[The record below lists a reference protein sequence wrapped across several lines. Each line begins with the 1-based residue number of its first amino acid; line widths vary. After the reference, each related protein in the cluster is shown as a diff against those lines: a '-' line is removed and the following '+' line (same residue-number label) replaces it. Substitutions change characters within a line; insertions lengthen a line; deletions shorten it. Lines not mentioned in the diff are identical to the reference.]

1 MKLKK
6 GAIRIMGRDSLL
18 RRTKESLHRSGLR
31 STIRLANRSLKRR
44 VRRVALFF
52 WYQGFGRQ
60 CPFCGLRFRR
70 FIAHPGEPSP
80 LFTNEVVV
88 GGGPMEESI
97 CPLCSSYGRERHI
110 LLFLKSCT
118 SVFAYP
124 IRMLHLAP
132 EKNLERILRRCR
144 NIRYVSAD
152 LMSSLAS
159 VHTDITALSFGD
171 DIFDVVIC
179 NHVLEH
185 IPDDRLA
192 MREIIRVLK
201 PGGWAILQVPIA
213 TSRAATEEAP
223 WITSPSERLRLFG
236 QSDHVRVYAEDYVQ
250 RLQEEGFT
258 VELFNLSKQNG
269 ESYARYFGLLRDEN
283 IHMARKPSITTVPPR
298 SRGATRVSRGETVE
312 SPA

>member
-1 MKLKK
+1 M
-6 GAIRIMGRDSLL
+6 
-18 RRTKESLHRSGLR
+18 
-31 STIRLANRSLKRR
+31 
-44 VRRVALFF
+44 
-52 WYQGFGRQ
+52 
-60 CPFCGLRFRR
+60 
-70 FIAHPGEPSP
+70 
-80 LFTNEVVV
+80 

-118 SVFAYP
+118 SVFAHP

-132 EKNLERILRRCR
+132 EKNLERVLRRCR

-171 DIFDVVIC
+171 DIFDIVIC

-236 QSDHVRVYAEDYVQ
+236 QTDHVRVYAEDYVQ

-258 VELFNLSKQNG
+258 VELFSLSKQNG

-283 IHMARKPSITTVPPR
+283 IHMARKPSITTPPR
-298 SRGATRVSRGETVE
+298 LRGADRLSHSEPVE
-312 SPA
+312 STA